1 MSCASKNCTV
11 FYLLCSRSLIRFL
24 KVMVEKEEVFVSFVS
39 YSCAT
44 SPTLEGLGNRNL
56 SFLMMHASGSG
67 QTTIHVYE
75 YFFGKNVGSTILRE
89 L

>member
-1 MSCASKNCTV
+1 
-11 FYLLCSRSLIRFL
+11 
-24 KVMVEKEEVFVSFVS
+24 MVEKEEVFVSFVS

-67 QTTIHVYE
+67 QTTIYE